1 LVDDPLKNDD
11 RRRDHHGRPMAPT
24 STETPTRMNDAPDAD
39 APRFEVGVRAF
50 AGERALSHAELL
62 AAPLRWPRPE
72 RLREPLQLPA
82 GKLADGMAALGLE
95 TVGDLLEHLP
105 RDSRASRTVAGLRS
119 GEQATVAV
127 QVHSIS
133 SRAVRRRGMRPL
145 VEAVVRD
152 STGTMRATFFNQPWL
167 VQRYPHGTSLVLHGT
182 ADARGG
188 FRVSHHAIGSQ
199 LALAEDGDG
208 DAQAAGTAGSALG
221 GDGEPV
227 ASERGRAVA
236 HYPASEG
243 VSSTQILTLVQGLRE
258 RLADV
263 VEPLPASARAGEHIP
278 DRASALAAMHFP
290 REHDDTE
297 HGRARLAFDELLLA
311 QIVFLRRRA
320 RRRAEHDAHR
330 LSEPPQLT
338 ERWLADGL
346 PFVPT
351 DDQRRAIAEIGADIA
366 GSHAMQRLLMGEV
379 GSGKTVV
386 ALYAMLRA
394 VEHGHQAAL
403 MAPTETLAEQHF
415 ATLQRLLGAEP
426 VSCALLTGSTSA
438 ARRRDIL
445 GKLASGELSLLV
457 GTHAL
462 IEPDV
467 SFRSL
472 ALAVVDEQHRF
483 GVRQRSALQSKGT
496 PHMLHMTAT
505 PIPRTLALA
514 GYGDLD
520 TSTLRELPAGR
531 QPIDT
536 RVIAGERGR
545 ARAYEDLREHLR
557 AGRQA
562 FVVCPLIEQE
572 SADSAAQGASAQGT
586 ASGGLGELRAATAEL
601 ERLRKGELSGHE
613 LVLMHGGM
621 RAREKQDAMAAFA
634 SGSADVLVATT
645 VIEVGIDV
653 PNATVMLVE
662 NAERFGIS
670 QLHQLRG
677 RIGRGEHRSSCLLM
691 GPPGSPRLRALAEHS
706 DGFRLAE
713 IDLELR
719 SEGELIG
726 TRQSGLGQFDV
737 ARLPE
742 DAELLVRARACA
754 EAIFAEDPELSQPQH
769 ALLGEELA
777 RRFGVDAL
785 ASIPA

>member
-1 LVDDPLKNDD
+1 MAATITHSPP
-11 RRRDHHGRPMAPT
+11 PMSAAA
-24 STETPTRMNDAPDAD
+24 TPDGGLQPVT
-39 APRFEVGVRAF
+39 RAF
-50 AGERALSHAELL
+50 AAERALGRDELL
-62 AAPLRWPRPE
+62 AAPLRWPRPQ
-72 RLREPLQLPA
+72 RLREALQLPA
-82 GKLADGMAALGLE
+82 GKLADGMAALGIG
-95 TVGDLLEHLP
+95 TVGELLEHLP
-105 RDSRASRTVAGLRS
+105 RDSRESRTVADLRT

-127 QVHSIS
+127 QVRSIS

-145 VEAVVRD
+145 VEAVVHD
-152 STGTMRATFFNQPWL
+152 ASGSMRATFFNQPWL
-167 VQRYPHGTSLVLHGT
+167 VQRYLPGTSLVLHGT

-188 FRVSHHAIGSQ
+188 FRVSHHAIGAQ
-199 LALAEDGDG
+199 LALAPK
-208 DAQAAGTAGSALG
+208 DAREAAAGGDEERAARASRGASA
-221 GDGEPV
+221 PQ
-227 ASERGRAVA
+227 ARAVA

-243 VSSTQILTLVQGLRE
+243 VSSTQILTLVQGLRD
-258 RLADV
+258 RLDDI
-263 VEPLPASARAGEHIP
+263 VEPLPANARAAERLP

-290 REHDDTE
+290 REQADTE

-320 RRRAEHDAHR
+320 RRRAERDAHA
-330 LSEPPQLT
+330 LSEPPALSA
-338 ERWLADGL
+338 RWLAESL
-346 PFVPT
+346 PFT
-351 DDQRRAIAEIGADIA
+351 LTGDQRRAIEQIGADIA
-366 GSHAMQRLLMGEV
+366 GAHAMQRLLMGEV

-426 VSCALLTGSTSA
+426 VACALLTGSTSA

-445 GKLASGELSLLV
+445 GKLSSGELALIV

-467 SFRSL
+467 VFRSL

-483 GVRQRSALQSKGT
+483 GVRQRSALQSKGV

-545 ARAYEDLREHLR
+545 ARAYEQLREQLL
-557 AGRQA
+557 AGHQA
-562 FVVCPLIEQE
+562 FVVCPLIDEQPAEAGE
-572 SADSAAQGASAQGT
+572 SPHTPSAIGD
-586 ASGGLGELRAATAEL
+586 LRAASAEL
-601 ERLRKGELSGHE
+601 ERLRKGELRGHR

-621 RAREKQDAMAAFA
+621 RAREKQEAMAAFA
-634 SGSADVLVATT
+634 SGAADVLVATT

-677 RIGRGEHRSSCLLM
+677 RIGRGEHRASCLLM

-737 ARLPE
+737 AQLPE
-742 DAELLVRARACA
+742 DARLLERARVWA
-754 EAIFAEDPELSQPQH
+754 EAILDADPELREPQH
-769 ALLGEELA
+769 VLLGEELL
-777 RRFGVDAL
+777 RRFGAEAL
-785 ASIPA
+785 TPIPA